1 MAVSADRRRP
11 SVATIGHRFPDAAVE
26 AEALRLRRIEVRWL
40 GGLDRPAALT
50 AAADATGILLGV
62 RFGLDADAIRR
73 LPACRVIVR
82 YGVGV
87 DNVDVAAASAAG
99 IVVCNVP
106 TYGVEEVAT
115 HSLALL
121 LLFARRLDLGPAAV
135 RGERWAAALTGVT
148 LPRLSRRTLGVV
160 GAGRI
165 GQAVIERARA
175 FWGRI
180 LATDPIVSAEALTP
194 LGAEKVELDTLLAES
209 DFVTLH
215 LPSGAATRG
224 LISAD
229 RLARMKPGAVL
240 VNCSRGDVV
249 DEAALERRLR
259 EGALLGAGLDVFAS
273 EPPRPDGVVAAP
285 NVWPTPHVA
294 WLSEESVLDLRR
306 LAAEEAGRVIV
317 GEAPLHPV
325 PAS

>member
-1 MAVSADRRRP
+1 MTDPTDPRP
-11 SVATIGHRFPDAAVE
+11 RSVATIGHRFPDAAVE
-26 AEALRLRRIEVRWL
+26 AEVLRPRGIDVRWL
-40 GGLDRPAALT
+40 GALDRPAALA

-62 RFGLDADAIRR
+62 RFTLDAAAIRR
-73 LPACRVIVR
+73 LPNCRVIVR

-87 DNVDVAAASAAG
+87 DNVDVAAAAAAG

-106 TYGVEEVAT
+106 TYGIEEVANHT
-115 HSLALL
+115 LALL
-121 LLFARRLDLGPAAV
+121 LLFARRLDLGAGAV
-135 RGERWAAALTGVT
+135 RGGRWGAALTGVT

-165 GQAVIERARA
+165 GQAVIARARA

-180 LATDPIVSAEALTP
+180 LAADPVVSAEALAR
-194 LGAEKVELDTLLAES
+194 LGAKKVELDTLLAES

-215 LPSGAATRG
+215 LPSGAGTRG
-224 LISAD
+224 LMSAD
-229 RLARMKPGAVL
+229 RMAQMKPGAVL

-249 DEAALERRLR
+249 DEAALAQRLR
-259 EGALLGAGLDVFAS
+259 EGAILGAGLDVFAS
-273 EPPRPDGVVAAP
+273 EPPPPDGVVASP

-306 LAAEEAGRVIV
+306 LASEEAGRVLA
-317 GEAPLHPV
+317 GEPPLHPV
-325 PAS
+325 PA